1 MNSTRTDR
9 DIQIS
14 LDSASGVPFY
24 RQIIRQIEHAILAE
38 KLLPGDR
45 LPTIRDLAIE
55 LKINPNTI
63 ARAYGEME
71 IRGIVTTQVGS
82 GTYVS
87 DKKPSS
93 QEDGRSAKIREVLVR
108 FLRDMD
114 ALGVDR
120 AEAAEL
126 VRDFKEES

>member
-14 LDSASGVPFY
+14 LDTAGGVPFY

-45 LPTIRDLAIE
+45 LPTIRALAIE

-126 VRDFKEES
+126 VRDFKEEI